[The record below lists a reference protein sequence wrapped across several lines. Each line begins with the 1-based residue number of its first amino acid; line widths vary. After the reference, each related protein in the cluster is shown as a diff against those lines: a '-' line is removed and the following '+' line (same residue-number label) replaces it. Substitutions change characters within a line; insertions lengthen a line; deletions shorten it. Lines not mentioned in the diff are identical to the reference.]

1 MEFDTQR
8 LAHECEKTIHRM
20 RIIMKGKG
28 GPVIMTS
35 LAFLVAEAINT
46 TSTEENFDKNLRT
59 FTSSVQDI
67 LNTARQMYGS
77 SDDAP

>member
-1 MEFDTQR
+1 MEFDTER
-8 LAHECEKTIHRM
+8 VAHECEKTIHRM
-20 RIIMKGKG
+20 RIILKGKG

-77 SDDAP
+77 SDDAS

>member
-8 LAHECEKTIHRM
+8 VAHECEKTIHRM

>member
-1 MEFDTQR
+1 MEFDTER
-8 LAHECEKTIHRM
+8 VAHECEKTIHRM

-46 TSTEENFDKNLRT
+46 MSTEENFDKNLRT